1 MSAGGSRSRGEVEEA
16 LGYGFA
22 EPGLL
27 DLALAHPSFAHDQ
40 DGSRGNERLEFLG
53 DAVLDLVV
61 SQLLFETH
69 PDWTE
74 GQLSRARASLVNAQ
88 TLADHARALRLGNY
102 VRLGKTERHSGGAE
116 KDSILGNLFEALLG
130 ALYLDGGLE
139 PVTGFLRRRFGEAI
153 AQGSG
158 VLERDP
164 KTQLQEWAHARGLGS
179 PRYATVADTGLNGD
193 EARFAVEVRVADA
206 VLARGIGRS
215 KRRAE
220 MVAAEEA
227 LRTRA
232 MDA

>member
-16 LGYGFA
+16 LGHGFA
-22 EPGLL
+22 DSGLL

-74 GQLSRARASLVNAQ
+74 GQLTRARASLVNAQ

-153 AQGSG
+153 ALGSG

-164 KTQLQEWAHARGLGS
+164 KTELQEWAHARGLGS
-179 PRYATVADTGLNGD
+179 PRYATVADSGLNGD
-193 EARFAVEVRVADA
+193 EARFAVEVLVADA
-206 VLARGIGRS
+206 VFARGVGRT

-220 MVAAEEA
+220 MLAAEEA

-232 MDA
+232 VDA